1 MILATTEFNLNHIST
16 GDIFR
21 ANIAGGTELGLNDYP
36 TFNSPYEAGDA
47 MIDAGFNLVS
57 LATNHTMDSG
67 KKAVENSCKY
77 WNSKENV
84 LTAGSYCSEE
94 ERKSE
99 CDYQDPDTTTAKI
112 VLT

>member
-1 MILATTEFNLNHIST
+1 
-16 GDIFR
+16 
-21 ANIAGGTELGLNDYP
+21 
-36 TFNSPYEAGDA
+36 

-94 ERKSE
+94 ERNE
-99 CDYQDPDTTTAKI
+99 IKI
-112 VLT
+112 KKK